1 MKIIKKINENNYKL
15 LQILNKHI
23 SFMNKVIEIKE
34 NELISISMDNTFK
47 IVILNNKK

>member
-1 MKIIKKINENNYKL
+1 MKIIKIINENNCKL
-15 LQILNKHI
+15 LQILNKYI
-23 SFMNKVIEIKE
+23 SVVNKVIEIKE